1 MSTNDNPTSP
11 PSGHRLSAEK
21 KVLPVVGLAI
31 VLVTFIVKD
40 GLREHVKDLK
50 DSIESAQT
58 LNLLRTDSQQIQGSV
73 ELINANLL
81 DLGSQFRAINEHEAD
96 PYKMHKARVSDME
109 MQVAFAMRTLHGLQS
124 ILETTT
130 ELSAE
135 FPATVQES
143 TELNTEGLA
152 LEHLSDKLQSM
163 DKTVGHLADVK
174 AGIVDQSSTIPASD
188 ALETVV
194 RTSLDVQSGLS
205 TLSGRIT
212 DTSASVL
219 KSAKAS
225 RQRLIGKRSICNTL
239 TTLGPAGCYMGWV
252 RF

>member
-1 MSTNDNPTSP
+1 
-11 PSGHRLSAEK
+11 
-21 KVLPVVGLAI
+21 
-31 VLVTFIVKD
+31 
-40 GLREHVKDLK
+40 
-50 DSIESAQT
+50 
-58 LNLLRTDSQQIQGSV
+58 
-73 ELINANLL
+73 
-81 DLGSQFRAINEHEAD
+81 
-96 PYKMHKARVSDME
+96 
-109 MQVAFAMRTLHGLQS
+109 MRTLHGLQS

-135 FPATVQES
+135 FPATVQET

-152 LEHLSDKLQSM
+152 LEHVSDKLQSM

-219 KSAKAS
+219 KSAKAY
-225 RQRLIGKRSICNTL
+225 RQKVNLQYTHYTWASWVLYGVGALLTLWGRLSGNDIEAI
-239 TTLGPAGCYMGWV
+239 
-252 RF
+252 